1 MIVGLFLRNF
11 KIYKNM
17 NFIPFVTSEKDR
29 MSIFAGDNGAGK
41 STILESI
48 QCLMNNIDS
57 KEWAYTV
64 GQKKD
69 SAHIFPLFLIK
80 KSNWDDDDP
89 QMARIS
95 HYFWEHHFN
104 EMPANEV
111 TKSFIK
117 YRNKL
122 KEWYHPSDYYLIAIG
137 KDYEGNI
144 LLTTT
149 FNNKISSE
157 KKKDGVS
164 KDKIMPALD
173 EGKTVLLDRYTT
185 SSVIYQAASLP
196 EYAKKDFIEYVMD
209 FEYNRLGIKKPDIV
223 IFLTAP
229 YEVIEQ
235 IRNARKVNDGIQK
248 DIHESNKEYLKTVY
262 NTAQYACE
270 LLDWKKVECSNEN
283 QMRPI
288 EEIHEDIIKLI
299 KM

>member
-1 MIVGLFLRNF
+1 MEKGKLIVVEGACDGVGKTTQVELLRE
-11 KIYKNM
+11 Y
-17 NFIPFVTSEKDR
+17 
-29 MSIFAGDNGAGK
+29 
-41 STILESI
+41 LEQYGEVI
-48 QCLMNNIDS
+48 
-57 KEWAYTV
+57 A
-64 GQKKD
+64 
-69 SAHIFPLFLIK
+69 
-80 KSNWDDDDP
+80 
-89 QMARIS
+89 
-95 HYFWEHHFN
+95 HHFPTYH
-104 EMPANEV
+104 ETSGFLVEKYLAGEFGDLEELSPY
-111 TKSFIK
+111 FINSL
-117 YRNKL
+117 Y
-122 KEWYHPSDYYLIAIG
+122 AI
-137 KDYEGNI
+137 DRAI
-144 LLTTT
+144 
-149 FNNKISSE
+149 
-157 KKKDGVS
+157 VS
-164 KDKIMPALD
+164 KDKIIPALD

-262 NTAQYACE
+262 DTAQYACE
-270 LLDWKKVECSNEN
+270 LLDWKKVECSNGN